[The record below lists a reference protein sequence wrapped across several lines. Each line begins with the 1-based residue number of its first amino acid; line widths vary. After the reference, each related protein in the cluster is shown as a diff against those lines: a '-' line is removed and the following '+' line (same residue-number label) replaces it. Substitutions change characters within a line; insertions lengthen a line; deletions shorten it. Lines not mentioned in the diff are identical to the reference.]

1 MPSLYDELS
10 DKLKKDPRL
19 TKNLIPRT
27 DISLLLFNFRDDLR
41 DLWIAAD
48 RSLDSQ
54 DSEADGELRGAVE
67 KLRPLFGDR
76 L

>member
-27 DISLLLFNFRDDLR
+27 DIGLLLFNFRDDFR
-41 DLWIAAD
+41 DLWLAAD
-48 RSLDSQ
+48 RSLGSRGA
-54 DSEADGELRGAVE
+54 EAGDDLRAAVE
-67 KLRPLFGDR
+67 KLRPLFGGG
-76 L
+76 